1 MAKTKPTPEAGKTPV
16 VGMRL
21 QPLTLSRLERI
32 ADALG
37 TTRTG
42 AVEASAYFAAERLG
56 LLREDIAAAVD
67 SLERLHGPDGVL
79 IAIVEQFE
87 ADDEGHT
94 SYVAVAATPKD
105 TPPGADLQELEDWS
119 GALAPV
125 LRVGP
130 TIAGTVIV
138 THDPS
143 GVMFKFG
150 VLTDPVVGN
159 ALAAR
164 IGDLPELVLAP
175 RQEDPLRLRREIRE
189 SIELARKLR
198 PAVTETEGAPQD
210 DD

>member
-1 MAKTKPTPEAGKTPV
+1 MAKTKPTPETGKTPV

-56 LLREDIAAAVD
+56 LLREDIAGAVD

-79 IAIVEQFE
+79 IAVLDQFS

-125 LRVGP
+125 VKVGP
-130 TIAGTVIV
+130 TIAGTVVV

-150 VLTDPVVGN
+150 VLNNPVAGN

-175 RQEDPLRLRREIRE
+175 KQEDPLKLRREIRE

-198 PAVTETEGAPQD
+198 PTTETEGAPLGD